1 MATFKV
7 NKGFRGIHTKELYE
21 ADPEIEMTV
30 KRSKEVE
37 SNLDSSYLE
46 RVDNKEEE
54 KEEEGA
60 E

>member
-7 NKGFRGIHTKELYE
+7 NKEFKDIHTKELYE
-21 ADPEIEMTV
+21 ADSEIEMTV

-37 SNLDSSYLE
+37 SNLDSTYLE
-46 RVDNKEEE
+46 RIDDKEEE
-54 KEEEGA
+54 KEEEDA

>member
-1 MATFKV
+1 MAIFKV
-7 NKGFRGIHTKELYE
+7 KKEFKDIHTKELYKV
-21 ADPEIEMTV
+21 DSEIEMTV

-37 SNLDSSYLE
+37 SNLDSTYLE